1 MYVPSDL
8 VIQILECHPA
18 DKLQQLTFKGLQMYS
33 WLLCMRQGGKNLNF
47 QGLENSLNKSW
58 PIGLAGK
65 ETHRPNE
72 RARSGREFHAT
83 GAGGGEETQKQST
96 WGLPGGPVVKTLSFQ
111 AWV

>member
-1 MYVPSDL
+1 MHLWREGQYHSVCLEGQFEAMSMYVPSDL

-83 GAGGGEETQKQST
+83 GAGGG
-96 WGLPGGPVVKTLSFQ
+96 
-111 AWV
+111 